1 MPASSV
7 IDVMRL
13 QEVITSIIAIM
24 GGIAM
29 ACKTLAELWKKV
41 RLEPARASHSC
52 IIACLCWCLAPSFVR
67 RQVLKKKPNVVPITH
82 NLKVVVAGAQMTS
95 DSVAKEE

>member
-29 ACKTLAELWKKV
+29 ACKTVAELWKKV
-41 RLEPARASHSC
+41 RLEPARASHSF
-52 IIACLCWCLAPSFVR
+52 IMPLL
-67 RQVLKKKPNVVPITH
+67 VPCALICSP
-82 NLKVVVAGAQMTS
+82 AGP
-95 DSVAKEE
+95 EEKTKRCAHRP

>member
-52 IIACLCWCLAPSFVR
+52 IMPLLAPGALICS
-67 RQVLKKKPNVVPITH
+67 L
-82 NLKVVVAGAQMTS
+82 AGP
-95 DSVAKEE
+95 EEKIKCCAHRP